1 MEYGKPLSVCAPA
14 IRGRQRWSPA
24 RFPGAYPGG
33 PGSSSVVNHDSR
45 TEANLG
51 RSSLRISVCSG
62 LPACQAS
69 EGLLVVAGVWSKL
82 GRRERI
88 ADSMDE
94 RARDAS
100 VKSLVAARQRNEQ
113 DLTDLGCSSRDG
125 RLNLRRLR
133 Y

>member
-1 MEYGKPLSVCAPA
+1 MSEVWMEYGKPLSVCAPA

-62 LPACQAS
+62 LPACQVR
-69 EGLLVVAGVWSKL
+69 EDLLDVAGVRSKL

-88 ADSMDE
+88 ADSMGERKACLCEEPRGCEAEE
-94 RARDAS
+94 RAG
-100 VKSLVAARQRNEQ
+100 
-113 DLTDLGCSSRDG
+113 T
-125 RLNLRRLR
+125 
-133 Y
+133 